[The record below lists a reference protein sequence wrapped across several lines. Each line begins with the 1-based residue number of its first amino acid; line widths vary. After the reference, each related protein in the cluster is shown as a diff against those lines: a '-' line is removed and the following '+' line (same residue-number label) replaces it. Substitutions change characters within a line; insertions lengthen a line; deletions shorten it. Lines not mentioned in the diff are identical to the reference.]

1 MTCGRTLGLE
11 WIAVFQYVYHIH
23 MHQIKIQRRFASN
36 LYIVSS
42 ARIGLTVIAGKCNAS
57 WDIVVIE
64 YYIQKQTLFVVLY
77 AATHKRKILQP
88 LLRPR
93 MHRRNQEVS
102 LSEHEIQSSDSDG
115 PVRL

>member
-1 MTCGRTLGLE
+1 
-11 WIAVFQYVYHIH
+11 

-42 ARIGLTVIAGKCNAS
+42 VHIGLTVIAGKCNAN

-77 AATHKRKILQP
+77 LGCNAATLYLHTKGRFFNLCCVRGCIAATKR
-88 LLRPR
+88 
-93 MHRRNQEVS
+93 
-102 LSEHEIQSSDSDG
+102 
-115 PVRL
+115 

>member
-64 YYIQKQTLFVVLY
+64 YYIQKQTLFIVLY
-77 AATHKRKILQP
+77 AATLYLHTKGRFFNLCCVRGCIAGTKR
-88 LLRPR
+88 
-93 MHRRNQEVS
+93 
-102 LSEHEIQSSDSDG
+102 
-115 PVRL
+115 